1 VSSPARTPVIRS
13 WSAISTLGIGP
24 DAHRSGLLTRALPEA
39 DPTDAFATEHG
50 GRAAVI
56 PSFPVRTLLGKK
68 GTRSLDRVTALAVA
82 TVGGLV
88 TGDPTNVAPFEADS
102 PVADRGLVLG
112 TTTGSA
118 QSMMDFTRSTFDG
131 EKPFFVDPAKFPN
144 TVMNCAAGRAA
155 IWFQLRGPNATVGG
169 GRVAGLHALN
179 YSRRLLLTGR
189 AETVLCGA
197 AEEHST
203 ARADL
208 RALTDPDDTTRL
220 GEGCAVVEI
229 GGPEG
234 GPESGPGLAEI
245 LGVRFGVAR
254 RPEDAHEVLADCVR
268 RTLHD
273 TRVAPGDVWAHLPS
287 RSGGTESE
295 AVTSVLG
302 TDFRTHTC
310 DDLLG
315 DTSAAAAMFAVV
327 AALVH
332 AAEDDAAAGRIALI
346 TAIDPTGAVGCALL
360 RPLPTS

>member
-234 GPESGPGLAEI
+234 GPGLAEI

>member
-1 VSSPARTPVIRS
+1 M
-13 WSAISTLGIGP
+13 
-24 DAHRSGLLTRALPEA
+24 
-39 DPTDAFATEHG
+39 
-50 GRAAVI
+50 
-56 PSFPVRTLLGKK
+56 RTLLGKK

-88 TGDPTNVAPFEADS
+88 TGDPANVAPFEADS

-254 RPEDAHEVLADCVR
+254 RPADAHEVLADCVR